1 MTVNKVILV
10 GNLGGDPECRG
21 IANSGAKVTNVSL
34 ATSETRNKERHTTW
48 HKLVFFGR
56 LADIVEMVA
65 RKGNKV
71 YVEGRISAREY
82 ESQGQKKKSFEIVC
96 NQFQMLHNNE
106 ESRPVVAPPPKEQET
121 PIDVPEDDIPF

>member
-10 GNLGGDPECRG
+10 GNLGGDPECRV

-34 ATSETRNKERHTTW
+34 ATTETRNKERHTTW

-82 ESQGQKKKSFEIVC
+82 
-96 NQFQMLHNNE
+96 
-106 ESRPVVAPPPKEQET
+106 
-121 PIDVPEDDIPF
+121 

>member
-10 GNLGGDPECRG
+10 GNLGGDPECRV

-34 ATSETRNKERHTTW
+34 ATSETRNKEKHTTW

-56 LADIVEMVA
+56 LADIVEEIA

-96 NQFQMLHNNE
+96 NQFQMLDSKE
-106 ESRPVVAPPPKEQET
+106 DRQAEVAPPPKQQET